1 MMVATGIALIGW
13 GLAHY
18 FYSVNPS
25 MPDRLA
31 EQFQTAYTT
40 VLNKYYVDELYDLLW
55 VEPTKKLGLLFDWFD
70 RTVIDGL
77 VRSVAQAADW
87 AAAGSTWAEKYVIYG
102 GLNIIG
108 YGNHLAARQW
118 RQLQS
123 GMVHHY
129 AAIIVAGLF
138 LLAVIIQL
146 IMQL

>member
-1 MMVATGIALIGW
+1 MGGADQEVGTSARLVRP
-13 GLAHY
+13 HR
-18 FYSVNPS
+18 
-25 MPDRLA
+25 DRWPRARRRTLA
-31 EQFQTAYTT
+31 E
-40 VLNKYYVDELYDLLW
+40 
-55 VEPTKKLGLLFDWFD
+55 
-70 RTVIDGL
+70 L
-77 VRSVAQAADW
+77 V
-87 AAAGSTWAEKYVIYG
+87 AAGSTWTEKYVIYG
-102 GLNIIG
+102 GINVIG

>member
-1 MMVATGIALIGW
+1 M
-13 GLAHY
+13 
-18 FYSVNPS
+18 
-25 MPDRLA
+25 
-31 EQFQTAYTT
+31 
-40 VLNKYYVDELYDLLW
+40 LNKYYVDELYDLLW
-55 VEPTKKLGLLFDWFD
+55 VEPTKRLGLLLDWFD
-70 RTVIDGL
+70 RNVIDGL
-77 VRSVAQAADW
+77 VRAVAHMAEL

-102 GLNIIG
+102 GINMIG